1 MSVSR
6 PLVLALAAGA
16 LAHGALPAALP
27 AQLVEGRSYFFRLQT
42 PDDGPT
48 EGVMHVAG
56 DRARI
61 EIRDAEIDH
70 GGRVYLLLTNGG
82 RTLVTVQPEQRSYS
96 EIDAAKLEGIIGTAM
111 RAVDVMLTMNMVN
124 SNVNG
129 ERFGDGGTVAGV
141 PTQRYRLT
149 QEFAMDVGAFGQTER
164 IRQRIV
170 TDYWVNPNAGAP
182 RNPLVELVTTAPT
195 ALAQSDEH
203 FLERSARAR
212 ASLFTAPPLKVVV
225 HASKWEH
232 DGDTEDETYEY
243 EITRILPASI
253 DQRALR
259 VPEGFRRDDDKGF
272 DISW

>member
-1 MSVSR
+1 MSVAR

-16 LAHGALPAALP
+16 LVAGVPFAPLG
-27 AQLVEGRSYFFRLQT
+27 AQLVEGRSFFFRLET

-48 EGVMHVAG
+48 EGVMHVVG

-61 EIRDAEIDH
+61 EIHDAEIDD

-82 RTLVTVQPEQRSYS
+82 RTLVTVQPEERTYA

-111 RAVDVMLTMNMVN
+111 RAVDAMVTMELVN

-129 ERFGDGGTVAGV
+129 ERLGDGGSIAGL

-149 QEFAMDVGAFGQTER
+149 QEYAMDVGAFGQTER

-170 TDYWVNPNAGAP
+170 TEYWVNARSGAP

-195 ALAQSDEH
+195 ALAQSDED
-203 FLERSARAR
+203 FVARSARTR
-212 ASLFTAPPLKVVV
+212 ASLFSAPPLKVVV

-232 DGDTEDETYEY
+232 DGETETERYEY

-259 VPEGFRRDDDKGF
+259 VPDGYRREQEKGF
-272 DISW
+272 DITW